1 MRKSAPRISGESCE
15 RRALLVPVLG
25 EAQALLVI
33 MFKRIAIAAVAAML
47 SLPAQ
52 AQQMTNPEWMDGD
65 QHQFRHSS
73 DHRWWDNAAAD
84 LPAYERAG
92 ACSRSRA
99 QSSETAPRI
108 VARSDRCHQ
117 PGSSTGTP
125 RGTKLPREEPD
136 ARIAHVRVCG
146 GRGWKHPR
154 LPGTFRVLATHSAE
168 RLSQAPSEGSSRT
181 PAYGSNSSRCL
192 PDPDRWASRPL
203 NLLGGGPKGARTG
216 APPGPYMAMVFQK
229 VRTPGRPESPRAVES
244 GTSLREARRAGDG
257 PDELRG

>member
-84 LPAYERAG
+84 LPAYEI
-92 ACSRSRA
+92 A
-99 QSSETAPRI
+99 Q
-108 VARSDRCHQ
+108 
-117 PGSSTGTP
+117 
-125 RGTKLPREEPD
+125 
-136 ARIAHVRVCG
+136 AHV
-146 GRGWKHPR
+146 
-154 LPGTFRVLATHSAE
+154 
-168 RLSQAPSEGSSRT
+168 
-181 PAYGSNSSRCL
+181 
-192 PDPDRWASRPL
+192 
-203 NLLGGGPKGARTG
+203 
-216 APPGPYMAMVFQK
+216 
-229 VRTPGRPESPRAVES
+229 PGR
-244 GTSLREARRAGDG
+244 ARRVPRRR
-257 PDELRG
+257 PDCRP